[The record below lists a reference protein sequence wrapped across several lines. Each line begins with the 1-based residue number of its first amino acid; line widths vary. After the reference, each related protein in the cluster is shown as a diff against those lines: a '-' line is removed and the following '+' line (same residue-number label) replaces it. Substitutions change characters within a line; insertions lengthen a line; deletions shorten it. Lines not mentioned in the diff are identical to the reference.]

1 MPTAGQR
8 SQRAEPVEVPYCG
21 SKSYALASRSAIM
34 ITSSQIDQAILNIP
48 VQSDNLR
55 AGTFG
60 DHSHVLRL
68 PNTPWIATT

>member
-1 MPTAGQR
+1 
-8 SQRAEPVEVPYCG
+8 
-21 SKSYALASRSAIM
+21 M